1 MMAVCENDI
10 LTIPERY
17 KEMSASE
24 LEEEKLKVLDEIKA
38 VKRTQKVSRKGKN
51 NTVFNLN
58 FLEL

>member
-1 MMAVCENDI
+1 MI

-51 NTVFNLN
+51 NTVFN
-58 FLEL
+58 F